1 MSDIIARLQI
11 SQGRRWAGVIVLGL
25 IGVGLI
31 YSGLVYPP
39 ATLLGRLAIF
49 LLGSLLLLQAYWNLQ
64 VKSGALILKE
74 DGLWVE
80 GGAQLAALDN
90 IETVQVS
97 AFAIKPSNG
106 FAVVLKQPVR
116 SKWVPGLYWCV
127 GRRIGVGGATNPSQS
142 KAMAELL
149 STLIIEREA

>member
-1 MSDIIARLQI
+1 MSEILARLQI
-11 SQGRRWAGVIVLGL
+11 APVRRWAGVIILAL

-39 ATLLGRLAIF
+39 AALLGRLAIF
-49 LLGSLLLLQAYWNLQ
+49 LLGFLMILQAYWNLQ
-64 VKSGALILKE
+64 VRSGALVLKE

-80 GGAQLAALDN
+80 NGPQLAALDN

-106 FAVVLKQPVR
+106 FAVVLR
-116 SKWVPGLYWCV
+116 SPARLKWVPGLYWCV
-127 GRRIGVGGATNPSQS
+127 GRRIGVGGATHPAQA

-149 STLIIEREA
+149 STLIMDRE

>member
-1 MSDIIARLQI
+1 MSEILARLQI
-11 SQGRRWAGVIVLGL
+11 APVRRWVGVTILAL

-39 ATLLGRLAIF
+39 AALLGRLAIF
-49 LLGSLLLLQAYWNLQ
+49 LLGFLMILQAYWNLQ
-64 VKSGALILKE
+64 VRSGALVLKE

-80 GGAQLAALDN
+80 NGPQLAALDN

-97 AFAIKPSNG
+97 AFSIKPSNG
-106 FAVVLKQPVR
+106 FAVVLR
-116 SKWVPGLYWCV
+116 SPARLKWVPGLYWCV
-127 GRRIGVGGATNPSQS
+127 GRRIGVGGATHPAQA

-149 STLIIEREA
+149 STLIMDRE

>member
-1 MSDIIARLQI
+1 MSEIIARLQI
-11 SQGRRWAGVIVLGL
+11 APFRRWAGVIVLAL

-39 ATLLGRLAIF
+39 STLLGRLAIF
-49 LLGSLLLLQAYWNLQ
+49 LLGSLVLLQAYWNLQ
-64 VKSGALILKE
+64 VRSGSLILKE

-80 GGAQLAALDN
+80 DGPQLAALDN

-97 AFAIKPSNG
+97 AFSIKPSNG
-106 FAVVLKQPVR
+106 FAVVLRSPVR
-116 SKWVPGLYWCV
+116 FKWVPGLYWCV
-127 GRRIGVGGATNPSQS
+127 GRRIGVGGATHPSQA

-149 STLIIEREA
+149 SRLIMDRE

>member
-1 MSDIIARLQI
+1 MSEILARLQI
-11 SQGRRWAGVIVLGL
+11 APVRRWFGVIILAL

-39 ATLLGRLAIF
+39 AALLGRLAIF
-49 LLGSLLLLQAYWNLQ
+49 LLGFLIILQAYWNLQ
-64 VKSGALILKE
+64 VRSGALVLKE

-80 GGAQLAALDN
+80 NGPQLAALDN

-97 AFAIKPSNG
+97 AFSIKPSNG
-106 FAVVLKQPVR
+106 FAVVLR
-116 SKWVPGLYWCV
+116 SPARLKWVPGLYWCV
-127 GRRIGVGGATNPSQS
+127 GRRIGVGGATHPAQA

-149 STLIIEREA
+149 STLIMDRE

>member
-1 MSDIIARLQI
+1 MSEILARLQI
-11 SQGRRWAGVIVLGL
+11 APVRRWFGVIILAL

-39 ATLLGRLAIF
+39 AALLGRLAIF
-49 LLGSLLLLQAYWNLQ
+49 LLGFLMILQAYWNLQ
-64 VKSGALILKE
+64 VRSGALVLKE

-80 GGAQLAALDN
+80 NGPQLAALDN

-97 AFAIKPSNG
+97 AFSIKPSNG
-106 FAVVLKQPVR
+106 FAVVLR
-116 SKWVPGLYWCV
+116 SPARLKWVPGLYWCV
-127 GRRIGVGGATNPSQS
+127 GRRIGVGGATHPAQA

-149 STLIIEREA
+149 STLIMDRE

>member
-1 MSDIIARLQI
+1 MSEIIARLQI
-11 SQGRRWAGVIVLGL
+11 APFRRWAGGIVLAL

-39 ATLLGRLAIF
+39 STLLGRLAIF
-49 LLGSLLLLQAYWNLQ
+49 LLGSLVLLQAYWNLQ
-64 VKSGALILKE
+64 VRSGSLILKE

-80 GGAQLAALDN
+80 DGPQLAALDN

-97 AFAIKPSNG
+97 AFSIKPSNG
-106 FAVVLKQPVR
+106 FAVVLRSPVR
-116 SKWVPGLYWCV
+116 FKWVPGLYWCV
-127 GRRIGVGGATNPSQS
+127 GRRIGVGGATHPSQA

-149 STLIIEREA
+149 SRLIMDRE

>member
-1 MSDIIARLQI
+1 MSEIIARLQI
-11 SQGRRWAGVIVLGL
+11 APFRRWAGVIVLAL

-39 ATLLGRLAIF
+39 STLLGRLAIF
-49 LLGSLLLLQAYWNLQ
+49 LLGFLVLLQAYWNLQ
-64 VKSGALILKE
+64 VRSGSLILKE

-80 GGAQLAALDN
+80 DGPQLAALDN

-97 AFAIKPSNG
+97 AFSIKPSNG
-106 FAVVLKQPVR
+106 FAVVLRSPVR
-116 SKWVPGLYWCV
+116 FKWVPGLYWCV
-127 GRRIGVGGATNPSQS
+127 GRRIGVGGATHPSQA

-149 STLIIEREA
+149 SRLIMDRD

>member
-1 MSDIIARLQI
+1 MSEILARLQI
-11 SQGRRWAGVIVLGL
+11 APVRRWVGVIILAL

-39 ATLLGRLAIF
+39 AALLGRLAIF
-49 LLGSLLLLQAYWNLQ
+49 LLGFLMILQAYWNLQ
-64 VKSGALILKE
+64 VRSGALVLKE

-80 GGAQLAALDN
+80 NGPQLAALDN

-97 AFAIKPSNG
+97 AFSIKPSNG
-106 FAVVLKQPVR
+106 FAVVLR
-116 SKWVPGLYWCV
+116 SPARLKWVPGLYWCV
-127 GRRIGVGGATNPSQS
+127 GRRIGVGGATHPSQA

-149 STLIIEREA
+149 STLIMDRE

>member
-1 MSDIIARLQI
+1 MSEIIARLQI
-11 SQGRRWAGVIVLGL
+11 APFRRWAGVIVLAL

-39 ATLLGRLAIF
+39 STLLGRFAIF
-49 LLGSLLLLQAYWNLQ
+49 LLGSLVLLQAYWNLQ
-64 VKSGALILKE
+64 VRSGSLTLKE

-80 GGAQLAALDN
+80 DGPPQAGLDN

-97 AFAIKPSNG
+97 AFSIKPSNG
-106 FAVVLKQPVR
+106 FAVVLRSPVR
-116 SKWVPGLYWCV
+116 FKWVPGLYWCV
-127 GRRIGVGGATNPSQS
+127 GRRIGVGGATHPSQA

-149 STLIIEREA
+149 SRLIMDRE

>member
-1 MSDIIARLQI
+1 MSEILARLQI
-11 SQGRRWAGVIVLGL
+11 APVRRWVGVIILAL

-39 ATLLGRLAIF
+39 AALLGRLAIF
-49 LLGSLLLLQAYWNLQ
+49 LLGFLIILQAYWNLQ
-64 VKSGALILKE
+64 VRSGALVLKE

-80 GGAQLAALDN
+80 NGPQLAALDN

-97 AFAIKPSNG
+97 AFSIKPSNG
-106 FAVVLKQPVR
+106 FAVVLR
-116 SKWVPGLYWCV
+116 SPARLKWVPGLYWCV
-127 GRRIGVGGATNPSQS
+127 GRRIGVGGATHPAQA

-149 STLIIEREA
+149 STLIMDRE